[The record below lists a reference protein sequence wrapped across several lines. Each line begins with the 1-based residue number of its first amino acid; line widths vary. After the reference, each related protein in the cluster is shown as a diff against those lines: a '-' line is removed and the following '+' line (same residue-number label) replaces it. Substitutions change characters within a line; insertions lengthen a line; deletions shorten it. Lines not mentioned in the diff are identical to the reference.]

1 MEWGRKD
8 EYFGEGSYVRNEMNR
23 RTGSSGVEWI
33 RLILNFAMAMVLP
46 ALIGAQELAP
56 KPSDATPAQKLWLGQ
71 YIAGDTLVL
80 GEAHGTLQLGSLAG
94 SAGALH
100 KAQDREWE
108 WTSSLFDG
116 IRRVIVYGNAGRR
129 PDSLAVDGR
138 VYRRRVLDGED
149 GATFT
154 ITPLF
159 PFDELLR
166 RAKAARPPVEQG
178 RFHTSVLTDLRSLD
192 TTIRYDIRYA
202 TTNNFMGAQ
211 FYSQAKAFLQRPAA
225 EAAVRAHVWL
235 RQFGYGI
242 LVHDAYRP
250 WYVTKMFW
258 DATPDHQKEVF
269 VANPAKGS
277 RHNRGCALDATLY
290 ELASG
295 RPADMVSGY
304 DEFSERA
311 YPHYPG
317 GTSLQRWHRELLR
330 IALEREGFRQY
341 EWEWWHF
348 DFDGWKEWPIGVE
361 TFEEL
366 EK

>member
-1 MEWGRKD
+1 MPERKQRWCIL
-8 EYFGEGSYVRNEMNR
+8 GSLTLCAMLSAEVRSQ
-23 RTGSSGVEWI
+23 TIS
-33 RLILNFAMAMVLP
+33 
-46 ALIGAQELAP
+46 P
-56 KPSDATPAQKLWLGQ
+56 KPADATTAQKLWLGQ
-71 YIAGDTLVL
+71 YIAADTLVL
-80 GEAHGTLQLGSLAG
+80 GEENGTLQLGRFTG
-94 SAGALH
+94 PQGALH

-108 WTSSLFDG
+108 WTSSWFKDT
-116 IRRVIVYGNAGRR
+116 RRVTLHGAADRR
-129 PDSLAVDGR
+129 PDSLAMNGQS
-138 VYRRRVLDGED
+138 YRRRILDGED
-149 GATFT
+149 GATFA
-154 ITPLF
+154 IKPLF

-166 RAKAARPPVEQG
+166 RAKAGHPPVEKG
-178 RFHTSVLTDLRSLD
+178 RFRTPDLIELKSVDS
-192 TTIRYDIRYA
+192 TIRYDIRYA

-225 EAAVRAHVWL
+225 EAAARAHVWL

-258 DATPDHQKEVF
+258 DATPDLQKEVF
-269 VANPAKGS
+269 VADPSKGS

-290 ELASG
+290 HLDTG

-330 IALEREGFRQY
+330 TALEREGFRVY

-348 DFDGWKEWPIGVE
+348 DFEGWKEWPIGVE

-366 EK
+366 GARRQ